1 MIGPQKEMAEV
12 PLLMTIPMTL
22 TIAPAAIS
30 ADFSDFAYLRIHT
43 RIASSTPASLIRLT
57 ITKINR
63 MKMMELNIPSNAFAI
78 RPSFATSSAGVR

>member
-12 PLLMTIPMTL
+12 PLLMTMPMTL

-43 RIASSTPASLIRLT
+43 RIASSTRLADQADHNEDKQDENDGT
-57 ITKINR
+57 
-63 MKMMELNIPSNAFAI
+63 
-78 RPSFATSSAGVR
+78 